1 VVDVMRPYNEITPIS
16 ELYIRPSE
24 EITQLV
30 EKTRVALALL
40 DYAVGKL
47 PSSNI
52 LLDNIALQEA
62 KSSSKIENIVTTNDE
77 LYSGLALQEVT
88 GAVKEVVDYK
98 EALFTG
104 FQELSGKGLLALS
117 DIENINKVVNK
128 KEPGVRHNMAEF
140 AETLTRIANI
150 KEDGSNEVLYTPP
163 HGKELLLKLLVDML
177 EFIYDDER
185 YNLHPLIKIA
195 LAHYQF
201 ESIHPFYD
209 GNGRTGRILNI
220 LFLCQK
226 EYLRQPVLYASA
238 YIIKNKDEYYHLLR
252 ETHEHE
258 DYNKVIAYMLTSFHN
273 TAQETLQKVEAIDS
287 LYKHYISQEFLSKLP
302 GNKTVLEQVVTL
314 AFEKVYLR
322 ITDLVEAGIHR
333 QTASAHLH
341 NLVESGLLTVETVKR
356 EKIFKNME
364 LLKLFGGKNNE
375 NQH

>member
-1 VVDVMRPYNEITPIS
+1 MVDVMRPYNEITPIS

-104 FQELSGKGLLALS
+104 FQELSSKGLLALS

>member
-1 VVDVMRPYNEITPIS
+1 MVDVMQPYNELTPIS
-16 ELYIRPSE
+16 ELYIRPTE
-24 EITQLV
+24 EILQLV

-40 DYAVGKL
+40 DYVVGKL

-104 FQELSGKGLLALS
+104 FQELRRKGLIALS

-150 KEDGSNEVLYTPP
+150 KEDGSSEVLYTPP
-163 HGKELLLKLLVDML
+163 HGKELLFKLLVDLL

-238 YIIKNKDEYYHLLR
+238 YIIKNKDEYYRLLR
-252 ETHEHE
+252 ETHQHE

-273 TAQETLQKVEAIDS
+273 TAHETLQKVEAIDS
-287 LYKHYISQEFLSKLP
+287 LYKHYVSQEFLGKLP
-302 GNKTVLEQVVTL
+302 GNKTVMEQVVTL

-322 ITDLVEAGIHR
+322 ISDLVDAGIHR

-356 EKIFKNME
+356 EKLFKNME

-375 NQH
+375 DKH

>member
-1 VVDVMRPYNEITPIS
+1 MVDVMQPYNELTPIS
-16 ELYIRPSE
+16 ELYVRPTE

-77 LYSGLALQEVT
+77 LYSGLALQEVR

-98 EALFTG
+98 EALFIG
-104 FQELSGKGLLALS
+104 FQELSRKGLIALS

-140 AETLTRIANI
+140 TETLTRIANI
-150 KEDGSNEVLYTPP
+150 KEDGLSEILYTPP

-238 YIIKNKDEYYHLLR
+238 YIIKNKDEYYSLLR
-252 ETHEHE
+252 DTHQHE
-258 DYNKVIAYMLTSFHN
+258 DYNKVIAYMLASFHN

-287 LYKHYISQEFLSKLP
+287 LYKHYVAQEFLGKLP
-302 GNKTVLEQVVTL
+302 GNKTVLEQVVTMSF
-314 AFEKVYLR
+314 AKVYLR
-322 ITDLVEAGIHR
+322 ISDLVEAGIHR

-375 NQH
+375 DKQ

>member
-1 VVDVMRPYNEITPIS
+1 MVDVMRPYNEITPIS

>member
-1 VVDVMRPYNEITPIS
+1 MVDVMRPYNEITPIS

-98 EALFTG
+98 EALFIG
-104 FQELSGKGLLALS
+104 FQELRRKGLIALS
-117 DIENINKVVNK
+117 DIENINRVVNK

-163 HGKELLLKLLVDML
+163 HGKELLLKLLVDIL